1 MESVFL
7 TQNQQNKD
15 EYLEIINNVAKAI
28 TETFVDGKAY
38 AGPTPQELQKI
49 IEVDELLPEQGL
61 GFDEV
66 FSRLKEKVLPYFLRT
81 PSQNYMAHLHGPSLV
96 ETIASELII
105 ATYNQ
110 SMDSWLV

>member
-15 EYLEIINNVAKAI
+15 DYLAIINNVAKAI

-49 IEVDELLPEQGL
+49 IG
-61 GFDEV
+61 
-66 FSRLKEKVLPYFLRT
+66 
-81 PSQNYMAHLHGPSLV
+81 NA
-96 ETIASELII
+96 
-105 ATYNQ
+105 N
-110 SMDSWLV
+110 

>member
-15 EYLEIINNVAKAI
+15 EYLEIINNVAKAVAD
-28 TETFVDGKAY
+28 TFVDGKAY

-66 FSRLKEKVLPYFLRT
+66 FSRLKAKVLPYFF
-81 PSQNYMAHLHGPSLV
+81 AHSFSKLYGSL
-96 ETIASELII
+96 TRSISC
-105 ATYNQ
+105 
-110 SMDSWLV
+110 